1 MVKKL
6 WDWTCAAVPA
16 LALVAMM
23 TGGCRLPAA
32 PAAPAADDLAEL
44 QLLVD
49 EGRTVAPLAHGVC
62 EALGVEEAQRCHGT
76 IDALDELLEVAGA
89 LASGAQ
95 ACRDQGDA
103 ECVTNA
109 LETARELAPKV
120 RKLLPLARLLAG
132 VAR

>member
-1 MVKKL
+1 MKRIY
-6 WDWTCAAVPA
+6 DWACAAVSA
-16 LALVAMM
+16 LALVVGLVAA
-23 TGGCRLPAA
+23 GCRQPA

-49 EGRTVAPLAHGVC
+49 EGRAVAPLAHNVC

-103 ECVTNA
+103 ECVANA

-132 VAR
+132 VR